1 MIKVTYYVG
10 TNDKDTLKPE
20 LCKKDF
26 IKVFDELFK
35 DYTLV
40 EAIGRFTNKNNE
52 TTEELSLVVTT
63 FIDNCTETTLRQH
76 VQHNY
81 SILKDKLNQESILV
95 EVTKPEVMFL

>member
-20 LCKKDF
+20 LCKRDF
-26 IKVFDELFK
+26 IKLFDEIFK

-40 EAIGRFTNKNNE
+40 EAIGRFTNRNNE
-52 TTEELSLVVTT
+52 TTEELSLIVTT
-63 FIDNCTETTLRQH
+63 FIDVHTVEALKQH
-76 VQHNY
+76 VQHNC

-95 EVTKPEVMFL
+95 EVCKPEVMFL